1 MLVSGVR
8 ADDMALWLKYA
19 GFQTDKLEVVRSYDQ
34 LLGAIAA
41 DETPAFLMPTYTA
54 MFDLRSEISK
64 HTDVKAFYE

>member
-1 MLVSGVR
+1 M
-8 ADDMALWLKYA
+8 
-19 GFQTDKLEVVRSYDQ
+19 RSYDQ

-54 MFDLRSEISK
+54 MFDLRSEIGK